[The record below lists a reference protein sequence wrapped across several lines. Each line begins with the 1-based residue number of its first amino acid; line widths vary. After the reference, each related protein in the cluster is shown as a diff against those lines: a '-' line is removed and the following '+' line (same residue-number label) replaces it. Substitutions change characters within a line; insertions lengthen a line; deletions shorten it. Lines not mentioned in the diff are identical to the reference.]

1 MSNFGGGISIL
12 KRSLEDIIQGKSAGL
27 MSSPRDGVRS
37 SDHWLAISDDFPR
50 RESGKVVIARGLRT
64 PFGMFDETVDGILL
78 GDLHKL
84 HILSAN

>member
-1 MSNFGGGISIL
+1 ML
-12 KRSLEDIIQGKSAGL
+12 KRLRSREDIIQGESAGL

-50 RESGKVVIARGLRT
+50 RKVVIARSLRT

-84 HILSAN
+84 HTLSAN